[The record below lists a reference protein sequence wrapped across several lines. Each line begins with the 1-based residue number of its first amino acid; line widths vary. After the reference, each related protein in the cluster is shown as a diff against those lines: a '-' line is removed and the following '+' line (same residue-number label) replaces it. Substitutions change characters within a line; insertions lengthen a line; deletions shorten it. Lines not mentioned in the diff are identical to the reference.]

1 MMALPRLARAALL
14 ALVGA
19 AAGFSGPAAVP
30 TGRRHAPPAASLDAL
45 AAMSTQYLEH
55 LDNEYFLTT
64 CTQSFALVSAGDVMA
79 QVIEER
85 MGAREG
91 GVDFGRTM
99 RFGFLGIIVSGLG
112 TARWLQFL
120 EEVVGPT
127 AGGDQWAGVVEK
139 VAMDFCMWAP
149 IANAFYIVAVPA
161 VEGEV
166 ALTPENSVA
175 LISERFGPAMA
186 AEFCMF
192 VPYDLLAFSLI
203 PPLLRPLT
211 ASCVSLMYAV
221 FMSWWS
227 HRHVDRSDLPATGTP
242 PATLAAASN

>member
-1 MMALPRLARAALL
+1 MAPPPLARVTLL

-19 AAGFSGPAAVP
+19 AVGFSGPAAVP
-30 TGRRHAPPAASLDAL
+30 SGRRHAPPAASLDAL
-45 AAMSTQYLEH
+45 ASMSTHYLEH
-55 LDNEYFLTT
+55 LDNDYFLTT

-79 QVIEER
+79 QVIEEH
-85 MGAREG
+85 MGVREG
-91 GVDFGRTM
+91 GVDFGRTV
-99 RFGFLGIIVSGLG
+99 RFGFLGILVSGLG

-166 ALTPENSVA
+166 DLTRENAAA

-211 ASCVSLMYAV
+211 ASCVSLCYAV

-227 HRHVDRSDLPATGTP
+227 HRRVDRSDLPAKETP
-242 PATLAAASN
+242 PATHLAPASN